1 MLSAPTVS
9 STRATSSDRRRVE
22 LAWAFYDWANS
33 AFAVTVLTAFFPLM
47 LKRYWAADADA
58 TVTTFELGVAN
69 SLGSIVIAL
78 LSPPLGAIA
87 DKAGTRKRYVVVFTV
102 LAIVTTAWLA
112 FVQRGQWE
120 LAVTM
125 YVLASIGFAGGAS
138 FYDSLLVN
146 VTDERSYHRVSAL
159 GYALGYLGG
168 GLLFAFDVAMTL
180 RPQWFGLPDATSAV
194 RASFAS
200 VAIWWAVFTI
210 PLLVYVKEPRMQ
222 SAGSAWN
229 AAVAGMRQLVHT
241 FHEIRRLRQV
251 MIFLAAY
258 WLYIDGVGTIA
269 RMAVD
274 YGLAIGFNDSDLILA
289 LLITQFVAFPAAIAY
304 GHLGA
309 RFGAKRAVGVGIAIY
324 VAATVW
330 GHYMQS
336 VAEFYAL
343 AVIIGLVQGGVQSL
357 SRSLYAHIIPASRSA
372 EFFGFY
378 NMLGKFAAI
387 LGPLLMG
394 LAAIATG
401 SSRAAI
407 LAVVV
412 LFAAGAVVLSFVDED
427 EGARLARELG
437 QP

>member
-1 MLSAPTVS
+1 MLAASTTTSA
-9 STRATSSDRRRVE
+9 ATTDRERRRVE

-33 AFAVTVLTAFFPLM
+33 AFAVAVLTAFFPLM

-69 SLGSIVIAL
+69 SLGSIVIAV
-78 LSPPLGAIA
+78 LSPPLGAVA
-87 DKAGTRKRYVVVFTV
+87 DQAGTRKRYVVIFTA
-102 LAIVTTAWLA
+102 LAIITTAWLA
-112 FVQRGQWE
+112 LVQRGEWE
-120 LAVTM
+120 LAVVM
-125 YVLASIGFAGGAS
+125 YVLASIGFSGSAS

-168 GLLFAFDVAMTL
+168 GLLFALDVAMTL
-180 RPQWFGLPDATSAV
+180 RPHWFGLADATTAV

-210 PLLVYVKEPRMQ
+210 PLIVYVKEPRMAALR
-222 SAGSAWN
+222 SRWD
-229 AAVAGMRQLVHT
+229 AAVAGMRQLVQT

-269 RMAVD
+269 RMAID
-274 YGLAIGFNDSDLILA
+274 YGLALGFKDSDLILA
-289 LLITQFVAFPAAIAY
+289 LLITQFVAFPAAIVY
-304 GHLGA
+304 GRLGT
-309 RFGAKRAVGVGIAIY
+309 RFGARRAVGAGIAIY
-324 VAATVW
+324 VAVTIW

-343 AVIIGLVQGGVQSL
+343 AIIIGLIQGGVQSL

-394 LAAIATG
+394 FAALATG

-412 LFAAGAVVLSFVDED
+412 LFAAGAVVLMFVDEN
-427 EGARLARELG
+427 EGARLAREMES
-437 QP
+437 

>member
-1 MLSAPTVS
+1 MLAA
-9 STRATSSDRRRVE
+9 STTSSAATTDRHRRRVE

-33 AFAVTVLTAFFPLM
+33 AFAVAVLTAFFPLM

-69 SLGSIVIAL
+69 SLGSIVIAV
-78 LSPPLGAIA
+78 LSPPLGAVA
-87 DKAGTRKRYVVVFTV
+87 DQAGTRKRYVVIFTA
-102 LAIVTTAWLA
+102 LAIITTAWLA
-112 FVQRGQWE
+112 FVQRGEWE
-120 LAVTM
+120 LAIVM
-125 YVLASIGFAGGAS
+125 YVLASIGFSGSAS

-146 VTDERSYHRVSAL
+146 VTDEKSYHRVSAL

-168 GLLFAFDVAMTL
+168 GLLFALDVAMTL
-180 RPQWFGLPDATSAV
+180 RPHWFGLPDATTAV

-200 VAIWWAVFTI
+200 VALWWAVFTV
-210 PLLVYVKEPRMQ
+210 PLVVFVKEPCMLSVR
-222 SAGSAWN
+222 SRWD

-269 RMAVD
+269 RMAID
-274 YGLAIGFNDSDLILA
+274 YGLALGFRDSDLILA
-289 LLITQFVAFPAAIAY
+289 LLITQFVAFPAAIVY
-304 GHLGA
+304 GHLGT
-309 RFGAKRAVGVGIAIY
+309 RFGARRAVGAGIAIY
-324 VAATVW
+324 VAVTIW

-343 AVIIGLVQGGVQSL
+343 AVIIGLIQGGVQSL

-394 LAAIATG
+394 FAALATG

-412 LFAAGAVVLSFVDED
+412 LFAAGAVVLMFVDEN
-427 EGARLARELG
+427 EGARLAREMDS
-437 QP
+437 